1 MGLTDTLRGRLD
13 GVSERWSRDHPW
25 ATFYDFMVEHERV
38 GRVLWA
44 AGAQSDI
51 RLLYRAA
58 EEIGRVPAGGAVLDV
73 PCGGGVALRGLRPGQ
88 DVRYVAADIAPAML
102 ERTAEGARERGVA
115 DLVETVEADVEHL
128 PFADATFDLAV
139 SFTGLH
145 CFPRP
150 GAAVAEIGRVLKP
163 GGVVSGSALMNDTG
177 VLYEP
182 LRVTGRG
189 LGLMGP
195 CGTRQELLG
204 WLDAAGF
211 TAADIRTSG
220 AIVYFRAVRAPA
232 SKRRSRS

>member
-1 MGLTDTLRGRLD
+1 MDLIDPLRGRLD

-58 EEIGRVPAGGAVLDV
+58 DEVGRVPAGGAVLDV

-88 DVRYVAADIAPAML
+88 DVRYVAADISPAML
-102 ERTAEGARERGVA
+102 QRTAEGARERGVS
-115 DLVETVEADVEHL
+115 DLVETVEADVERL
-128 PFADATFDLAV
+128 PYDDATFDLV
-139 SFTGLH
+139 VTFTGLH

-163 GGVVSGSALMNDTG
+163 GGVISGSAVMNDTG
-177 VLYEP
+177 LLYEP
-182 LRVTGRG
+182 LRSVGRAS
-189 LGLMGP
+189 GLMGP
-195 CGTRQELLG
+195 CGTRQELLA
-204 WLDAAGF
+204 WLDRAGF
-211 TAADIRTSG
+211 TGADIRTSG
-220 AIVYFRAVRAPA
+220 AIVYFRAVRGPE
-232 SKRRSRS
+232 RSGS